1 MSTSAIIVSPGV
13 HPTSWFSDWLSR
25 AWPGVYRILFN
36 EKWID
41 LLPFLYT
48 VGLLSAMGA
57 FVVALIRGHKNFL
70 FYVNDIGHISLLV
83 VSLFFFLPRLQV
95 GRPTVPHEQNDPADM
110 AVNQFQ
116 NWLYGLI
123 VLWLVF
129 YLLRFFADLKAIYP
143 TAGQLPAWADG
154 ASPYLNVMTALPI
167 LGLYVVLSRR
177 SVGERRGGMGAA
189 TWILLGAVSMVWA
202 LEVWSQTHS
211 DLKDLGTLAG
221 IVNGVL
227 VGVPLALLVGRL
239 NSRYLGLSGSV
250 IVFLY
255 LYALIQPLFPYVF
268 ESSES
273 GIRTAVQHAFVA
285 LALIMKAALIL
296 SIGKVI
302 DNWRLHFY
310 LSNMRWLDAH
320 AETMIAQ
327 FDSARSVDG
336 QSRPGPPLF
345 CFVHPSHQG
354 AVLRFEK
361 LDLQIKLALLNA
373 WLGVAWDIKELK
385 ASCVTISGVEFP
397 VKVLRLVEPG
407 PLRVKDNSRNTLATV
422 YVDLGVE
429 HTDLVQRLLGAN
441 RIVDALRQNEVSS
454 RVSVVL
460 KGLNANLA
468 LVEGQA
474 LQYRWTPIEQLAGGG
489 EGLFYECTLSLAHLR
504 LDNSATSNGFPA
516 PLSRGAAN

>member
-1 MSTSAIIVSPGV
+1 MSTSADVLPPDAREI
-13 HPTSWFSDWLSR
+13 SWFSDWLRR
-25 AWPGVYRILFN
+25 AWPGVFRILFN
-36 EKWID
+36 KKWID
-41 LLPFLYT
+41 LLPFLYS
-48 VGLLSAMGA
+48 VAQLSAMGA
-57 FVVALIRGHKNFL
+57 FVVALIKGQRNFL
-70 FYVNDIGHISLLV
+70 FYVNDLGHLCLLV
-83 VSLFFFLPRLQV
+83 ASLFFFLPRLQV

-110 AVNQFQ
+110 AVSQFQ

-129 YLLRFFADLKAIYP
+129 YLVRSFADLKAIYP
-143 TAGQLPAWADG
+143 AAGPLSSWANG
-154 ASPYLNVMTALPI
+154 ALPYLNVMTALPI

-177 SVGERRGGMGAA
+177 SIGEPHGGMGAP

-211 DLKDLGTLAG
+211 DLKDLETLAG

-227 VGVPLALLVGRL
+227 VGVPLAMLVGRL

-268 ESSES
+268 ERGES
-273 GIRTAVQHAFVA
+273 GIRLAVQHGFVA
-285 LALIMKAALIL
+285 LALVMKAALIL
-296 SIGKVI
+296 TMGKVI

-310 LSNMRWLDAH
+310 ISNMRWLEAH

-345 CFVHPSHQG
+345 CFVHPSHPG

-361 LDLQIKLALLNA
+361 IDLQIKLALLNA

-407 PLRVKDNSRNTLATV
+407 PLRVKDNSRNTFATV
-422 YVDLGVE
+422 FVDLGVE
-429 HTDLVQRLLGAN
+429 HTELVERLLGAS
-441 RIVDALRQNEVSS
+441 RIADALRLNEVNP

-460 KGLNANLA
+460 KGLHANLA
-468 LVEGQA
+468 LVEGPA

-489 EGLFYECTLSLAHLR
+489 EGLFYECTLNLAHLR
-504 LDNSATSNGFPA
+504 LDNPATAIGFPA
-516 PLSRGAAN
+516 PLSRGATN

>member
-1 MSTSAIIVSPGV
+1 MSTPAIALPPDGREN
-13 HPTSWFSDWLSR
+13 SWFSDWLRR
-25 AWPGVYRILFN
+25 AWPAVHRILFN
-36 EKWID
+36 QKWID
-41 LLPFLYT
+41 LLPFLWS

-70 FYVNDIGHISLLV
+70 FYVNDLGHLSLLL

-95 GRPTVPHEQNDPADM
+95 GRPTVPHEQNDPADR
-110 AVNQFQ
+110 AVSQFQ
-116 NWLYGLI
+116 NWLYVLI
-123 VLWLVF
+123 VLWLLF
-129 YLLRFFADLKAIYP
+129 YLLRFFADLKGIYP
-143 TAGQLPAWADG
+143 EAGQLPAWADS
-154 ASPYLNVMTALPI
+154 ASPYLNVLTALPI
-167 LGLYVVLSRR
+167 LGLYAVLSRR
-177 SVGERRGGMGAA
+177 SIGERQGGIGAP
-189 TWILLGAVSMVWA
+189 TWILLGAVSIVWA

-211 DLKDLGTLAG
+211 NLTDLSTLAG

-227 VGVPLALLVGRL
+227 VGVPLAMLVGRL

-273 GIRTAVQHAFVA
+273 GIRIAVQHVFIA

-310 LSNMRWLDAH
+310 ISNMRWLDAH

-345 CFVHPSHQG
+345 CFVHPSHPG
-354 AVLRFEK
+354 AVLRFEA

-397 VKVLRLVEPG
+397 VKVLRLIEPG
-407 PLRVKDNSRNTLATV
+407 PLRVKDNSRNTFATV

-429 HTDLVQRLLGAN
+429 HSELVQRLLEAN
-441 RIVDALRQNEVSS
+441 RIADGVRQNEVSS

-460 KGLNANLA
+460 KGLYANLA
-468 LVEGQA
+468 LVEGST
-474 LQYRWTPIEQLAGGG
+474 LQYRWTPIELLAGGG
-489 EGLFYECTLSLAHLR
+489 EGLFYECTVSLAHLR
-504 LDNSATSNGFPA
+504 LYNPATVNGPPTA
-516 PLSRGAAN
+516 LSRGAAN